1 MALSKKRDQNVY
13 KAPRNVGKP
22 QSDNPRWLLP
32 TAITLLILGPA
43 WIVTYYISRA
53 QYPLDIGD
61 WNLLVG
67 FAFMAGAMLL
77 LTRWK

>member
-1 MALSKKRDQNVY
+1 MALSKKRESNIY
-13 KAPRNVGKP
+13 KKP
-22 QSDNPRWLLP
+22 HDVDKPSTDNPRWLLP

-43 WIVTYYISRA
+43 WIVTYYISKA
-53 QYPLDIGD
+53 ELPLPISD